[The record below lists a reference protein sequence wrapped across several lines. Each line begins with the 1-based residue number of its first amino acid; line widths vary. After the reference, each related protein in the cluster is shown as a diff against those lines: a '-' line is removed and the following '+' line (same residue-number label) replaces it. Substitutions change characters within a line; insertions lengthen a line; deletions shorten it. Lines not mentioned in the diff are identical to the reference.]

1 VKEDEREGALDVLTI
16 LDLSEG
22 IAGAYAARLFA
33 DYGARVVKV
42 ERPGRGDTIRSV
54 EPFVGKEP
62 GLETSAL
69 FLSLNA
75 GKLSLTLDC
84 ETSEGAMVLSRLAEE
99 ADGIIEDEPALRRAD
114 LGLDVAT
121 LLASVPRLVITRVS
135 GSGDALAPETQHLV
149 GLQAFAAM
157 MAGLWAAAESEHGQ
171 VIEVDG
177 AAALASLGVA
187 QASAATADLSSLR
200 TAGRVW
206 ESEHPVAGALTLAAP
221 AFTLTEAPA
230 TEGRAPLLGEHT
242 DYVLGNLLGLD
253 AATIDG
259 LRTGSVI

>member
-1 VKEDEREGALDVLTI
+1 VNEDEREGALDVLTI

-33 DYGARVVKV
+33 DYGARVIKV
-42 ERPGRGDTIRSV
+42 ERPGRGDATRSV
-54 EPFVGKEP
+54 GPFVGKEP

-75 GKLSLTLDC
+75 GKQSLGLDF
-84 ETSEGAMVLSRLAEE
+84 ETPEGAMVLSRLAEE
-99 ADGIIEDEPALRRAD
+99 ADGIIEDEPARRRAD

-121 LLASVPRLVITRVS
+121 LLSSVPRLVITQVS
-135 GSGDALAPETQHLV
+135 GSGDGLDSAQHLV
-149 GLQAFAAM
+149 GLEAFAAM

-177 AAALASLGVA
+177 AAALASLAAA
-187 QASAATADLSSLR
+187 QPRATSLDLPSLR

-206 ESEHPVAGALTLAAP
+206 ESEHPGAGALTLVTP
-221 AFTLTEAPA
+221 PFTLTAAPS

-259 LRTGSVI
+259 LRAGGFI